1 MSVRGESLFELERTT
16 AEVGNWARVGREQLS
31 KT

>member
-1 MSVRGESLFELERTT
+1 LFALERTT